1 MKTKNSSSPVT
12 KTLQSLKKSRAAG
25 IVAAVVGAAAASA
38 VGAALVKKARAS
50 SGKKKSAAKK
60 VSGTRA
66 AKSARRP
73 SKIKGKSRSRST
85 AKVGA

>member
-1 MKTKNSSSPVT
+1 MKTKNSSTPIA

-60 VSGTRA
+60 VSVTRA
-66 AKSARRP
+66 ANSARRP
-73 SKIKGKSRSRST
+73 SRIKGNGRARST
-85 AKVGA
+85 AKARA